1 MTSALPPLS
10 DLTIAFG
17 HSAYRLGE
25 EFARRNT
32 GLRFFEVRQAAD
44 LHARIGEADVVVVSA
59 FWRNAPVEKATK
71 LRFIQSISAGID
83 VFDPAALK
91 ARGIR
96 LASAKGANAT
106 AVAEHAMGLAL
117 ALARKIHTARDNQAK
132 KVWRGMIGD
141 PAAREDELAGKTML
155 IVGLGGIGL
164 KLARFA
170 KAFDMTVI
178 GVKRDVSQPIAGVDG
193 LVAPGALTEAIG
205 KADIV
210 ALTCPLTPETEN
222 LINAERL
229 AAMKPSALLIN
240 CARGKVVD
248 EDALIATLKAG
259 GIAGAGL
266 DVTREEPLPAAS
278 PLWEFENV
286 LITPHTGGETASYEK
301 RVIDFLIENLGRL
314 QRGEDLVNGVV

>member
-1 MTSALPPLS
+1 MTSAFPASS
-10 DLTIAFG
+10 DLTIGFG

-32 GLRFFEVRQAAD
+32 GIRYFEERETPAF
-44 LHARIGEADVVVVSA
+44 HARIGEADIVVVSGM
-59 FWRNAPVEKATK
+59 WRGVPLEKAGK
-71 LRFIQSISAGID
+71 LKFVQSISAGID
-83 VFDPAALK
+83 VYDLAAMK

-106 AVAEHAMGLAL
+106 AVAEHAIGLVL

-178 GVKRDVSQPIAGVDG
+178 GVKRDVSQPISGVDG
-193 LVAPGALTEAIG
+193 LVSPDKLTEAIA

-210 ALTCPLTPETEN
+210 ALTCPLTAETEN

-266 DVTREEPLPAAS
+266 DVTREEPLPASS

-286 LITPHTGGETASYEK
+286 LITPHTGGETASYE
-301 RVIDFLIENLGRL
+301 RRIIDFLIENIGRL
-314 QRGEDLVNGVV
+314 QRGEDLVNGVI